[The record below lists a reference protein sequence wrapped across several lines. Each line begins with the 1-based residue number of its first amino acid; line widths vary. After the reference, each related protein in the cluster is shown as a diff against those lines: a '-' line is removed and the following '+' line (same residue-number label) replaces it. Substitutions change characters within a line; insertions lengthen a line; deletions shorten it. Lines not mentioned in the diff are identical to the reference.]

1 MLFPRKTKYRKMQK
15 NRFNGIEIN
24 TFNPIFSSFGIKSLM
39 PGRITSQQLESVRKL
54 ISRKTQKSGSVVFR
68 VFPFL
73 SVTSKPAE
81 TRMGKGKGSL
91 DYWCFPIKPGR
102 VILELQGVALT
113 TALTINKLVNS
124 KLCLKT
130 RLVKNI

>member
-68 VFPFL
+68 VGYGF
-73 SVTSKPAE
+73 
-81 TRMGKGKGSL
+81 
-91 DYWCFPIKPGR
+91 DY
-102 VILELQGVALT
+102 Q
-113 TALTINKLVNS
+113 
-124 KLCLKT
+124 
-130 RLVKNI
+130 

>member
-1 MLFPRKTKYRKMQK
+1 MQK
-15 NRFNGIEIN
+15 NKSVGIETK
-24 TFNPIFSSFGIKSLM
+24 TFNPFLSSFGIKSLM
-39 PGRITSQQLESVRKL
+39 CGRITSQQLEAVRKL

-81 TRMGKGKGSL
+81 TRMGKGKGSF

-102 VILELQGVALT
+102 IIVEFQGVNLA
-113 TALTINKLVNS
+113 TALTINRLINS
-124 KLCLKT
+124 KLCFKT